1 MRIFPGSSRGQ
12 FQIWLRSLSCFVLV
26 AVSVPVTANEDFLSK
41 PAEEW
46 TEAEALQV
54 LNDSPWA
61 RTITATTQDYQCNYE
76 HPAYPGTLTK
86 EFAEEMDSITPTPPA
101 TEVKPDG
108 AEFLVRLV
116 SVKPM
121 QAAAERLISLDEKWA
136 HYRGGAGLEPGSK
149 PTNLEE
155 RWYNPADEITIAIV
169 LKRPGTIGTSFRDYA
184 YLPGKETPSTGIR
197 HLWPC
202 AAVRTA
208 NGVTTAVTGSPHSAN
223 GMALSFPSTFKG
235 KPLISHPNERLEF
248 RFIANQRVFEATF
261 YVNPADLFDGT
272 ETVMRVPLTVDEPIS
287 APRPQSAT
295 RPEQRN
301 PPLANPAMGRPPG
314 EGIRPEKAD
323 PSLRSG

>member
-1 MRIFPGSSRGQ
+1 MRISCLSSPDVC
-12 FQIWLRSLSCFVLV
+12 QICLRSVCCLALV
-26 AVSVPVTANEDFLSK
+26 VASVPVTADESFLSK
-41 PAEEW
+41 PPDEW

-61 RTITATTQDYQCNYE
+61 HTITATTQDYQCDYE
-76 HPAYPGTLTK
+76 HPAYPGTYTE
-86 EFAEEMDSITPTPPA
+86 EFAREMDSITPTPPA
-101 TEVKPDG
+101 AEVKPDS

-121 QAAAERLISLDEKWA
+121 QAAAERLISMDEKWA
-136 HYRGGAGLEPGSK
+136 HYRGGDGLEPGSK

-169 LKRPGTIGTSFRDYA
+169 LKHPGASGASFRDYA
-184 YLPGKETPSTGIR
+184 FLPGKDGPATGIR

-208 NGVTTAVTGSPHSAN
+208 NGVTTAVTSSPHSAK

-235 KPLISHPNERLEF
+235 KPLISHPNEKLEF

-261 YVNPADLFDGT
+261 HVNPADLFDGT
-272 ETVMRVPLTVDEPIS
+272 ETVMHIPLTVDTPTP
-287 APRPQSAT
+287 APRP
-295 RPEQRN
+295 
-301 PPLANPAMGRPPG
+301 
-314 EGIRPEKAD
+314 
-323 PSLRSG
+323 